1 MAYAPLPANLTRLTE
16 LDAAWTGAGAGAR
29 LAAVRGAAR
38 RLHDRLTAAGPAVA
52 VRTADI
58 ATFPYPTR
66 FGLDGAARSLLP
78 FVMMRNRV
86 QLVQVRVGGELIN
99 VLVNPTDP
107 ERSLAA
113 PFFAQQLERYG
124 SFVSRRV
131 MSAQHGTA
139 AAALAAWG
147 VDPADIH
154 YVTFDHLH
162 VQDLRGLLGTIVPEP
177 GQAQPTRALL
187 PNAKLLAQ
195 RVELATLEEP
205 HPLQRHWY
213 VEGGILGIDPHKI
226 VALEGDY
233 AIGAGLAL
241 VRTPGH
247 TIGNHSVVMV
257 TDRGV
262 WTVSE
267 NGVAVDAYAPEAS
280 AIAGLRAHARERGVE
295 VILNANTKEH
305 SLDQY
310 TSMVLE
316 KTLADPCPDRPEFPQ
331 HFSSSEMVK
340 HPLAPGLA
348 PTYSHGAITHGQ
360 VVTRRDAA
368 PSSARPLAQA

>member
-1 MAYAPLPANLTRLTE
+1 MAYATIPGHLTRLTE
-16 LDAAWTGAGAGAR
+16 LDDAWATTGAGAR
-29 LAAVRGAAR
+29 LAAVRAAAR
-38 RLHDRLTAAGPAVA
+38 RLHDRLTSGGPAVA
-52 VRTADI
+52 VRTADV

-66 FGLDGAARSLLP
+66 FGLEGAARSIAP

-86 QLVQVRVGGELIN
+86 QLVQVKIGAELIN
-99 VLVNPTDP
+99 VLVNPSDP

-113 PFFAQQLERYG
+113 PFFAEQLARYG
-124 SFVSRRV
+124 NFVSRRV
-131 MSAQHGTA
+131 MSQQHGTTA
-139 AAALAAWG
+139 SALAAWG

-162 VQDLRGLLGTIVPEP
+162 VQDVRGLLGTIVPEP
-177 GQAQPTRALL
+177 GQRQPTRALL
-187 PNAKLLAQ
+187 PNARLLAQ
-195 RVELATLEEP
+195 RSELATLEEP

-213 VEGGILGIDPHKI
+213 VAGGILGVDPQKLI
-226 VALEGDY
+226 ALDGDY
-233 AIGAGLAL
+233 ALGAGLAL

-247 TIGNHSVVMV
+247 TIGNHSIAMV

-280 AIAGLRAHARERGVE
+280 AIAGLSGFARARGVE
-295 VILNANTKEH
+295 VILNANTREH
-305 SLDQY
+305 TLDQY

-331 HFSSSEMVK
+331 HFSSSELVR
-340 HPLAPGLA
+340 HPLAPGLG

-360 VVTRRDAA
+360 LEGRRAAA
-368 PSSARPLAQA
+368 PSSSRPSAQA

>member
-1 MAYAPLPANLTRLTE
+1 MAYAAIPGHLTRLTD
-16 LDAAWTGAGAGAR
+16 LDAAWATAGSGAR
-29 LAAVRGAAR
+29 LGAVRAAAR
-38 RLHDRLTAAGPAVA
+38 RLHDRLTTGGPAVA
-52 VRTADI
+52 VRTADV
-58 ATFPYPTR
+58 ATFPYPTK
-66 FGLDGAARSLLP
+66 FGLDGAARTLAP

-86 QLVQVRVGGELIN
+86 QLVQVRVGGELVN
-99 VLVNPTDP
+99 VLVNPSDP

-113 PFFAQQLERYG
+113 PFFSQQIDRYG

-131 MSAQHGTA
+131 MSTQHGTA
-139 AAALAAWG
+139 ADALAAWG

-154 YVTFDHLH
+154 YITFDHLH

-177 GQAQPTRALL
+177 GQAQPTRAFL
-187 PNAKLLAQ
+187 PNARLLAQ
-195 RVELATLEEP
+195 RSELATLEEP
-205 HPLQRHWY
+205 HPLQRYWY
-213 VEGGILGIDPHKI
+213 VDGGILGIDPQKI
-226 VALEGDY
+226 VALDGDY

-247 TIGNHSVVMV
+247 TLGNHSIAMV

-267 NGVAVDAYAPEAS
+267 NGISVDAYAPEAS
-280 AIAGLRAHARERGVE
+280 SIAGLRSHARSRGVE

-305 SLDQY
+305 TLDQY

-348 PTYSHGAITHGQ
+348 PTYTHGAITFGQ
-360 VVTRRDAA
+360 IVTKRA
-368 PSSARPLAQA
+368 PAPAPRPQAQA

>member
-1 MAYAPLPANLTRLTE
+1 MAYAAIPSWFTRLSD
-16 LDAAWTGAGAGAR
+16 LDAAWAVAGAGAR
-29 LAAVRGAAR
+29 LAAVRAAAR
-38 RLHDRLTAAGPAVA
+38 RLHDRLATDGPAVA
-52 VRTADI
+52 VRTADV

-66 FGLDGAARSLLP
+66 FGLDGAATLPLP

-86 QLVQVRVGGELIN
+86 QLVQIRAEGELIN
-99 VLVNPTDP
+99 VLVNPSDA
-107 ERSLAA
+107 ERALAA
-113 PFFAQQLERYG
+113 PFFAQQIERYG
-124 SFVSRRV
+124 SFVARRV
-131 MSAQHGTA
+131 MSTQHGTIA
-139 AAALAAWG
+139 SALAGWG

-162 VQDLRGLLGTIVPEP
+162 VQDVRGLLGTIVPEP
-177 GQAQPTRALL
+177 GQRQPTRALL
-187 PNAKLLAQ
+187 PNARLVAQ
-195 RVELATLEEP
+195 RSELATLEEP

-213 VEGGILGIDPHKI
+213 VDGGILGVDPQKI
-226 VALEGDY
+226 IALDGDVALGS
-233 AIGAGLAL
+233 GLAL

-247 TIGNHSVVMV
+247 TIGNHSIAIV
-257 TDRGV
+257 TERGV

-280 AIAGLRAHARERGVE
+280 AIAGLRGHARARGVE

-331 HFSSSEMVK
+331 HFSSSELVH
-340 HPLAPGLA
+340 HPLAPGLG
-348 PTYSHGAITHGQ
+348 PTYTHGAITHGQ
-360 VVTRRDAA
+360 VLTRLRVPAA
-368 PSSARPLAQA
+368 GLSAVARA